1 MEWSWNRIYN
11 AASKSFTFHHTGGE
25 GERSFDVRM
34 ICDPDSNAPVLAAD
48 GDIPKGVTHYPLKL
62 TSKYANSEKYF
73 E

>member
-1 MEWSWNRIYN
+1 
-11 AASKSFTFHHTGGE
+11 
-25 GERSFDVRM
+25 M